1 MTENWD
7 MGVKE
12 KFILAI
18 DHGTTGAKTALF
30 STRGE
35 ALGFEFEATPIHLF
49 EGGGA
54 EQDPEDWWRAI
65 VQTTRRLLER
75 KLAPAEDII
84 AVACSSTFA
93 STVAVDSAGKPL
105 MNSLTWMDSR
115 GAAEVKKRM
124 EGFPNLQGYSIS
136 NILKWIPRAGGAP
149 ALSGKDDAGH
159 ILFWKN
165 CRPDIYART
174 HMFLGSKDYLN
185 LRLTGKI
192 AASPD
197 SIALFWLA
205 DIRDINNV
213 KYDQTLLRT
222 LGVDGSKL
230 PPLRSSIDIL
240 GTLTPEAARD
250 LGLPETVRVT
260 VGSADLQSAC
270 VGSGAVRDFETHIY
284 VGTSSWI
291 LCHLPFKKTDV
302 LHIITSLPS
311 AIPGKYFCAN
321 EQDTAGGCLLFL
333 INNLLFP
340 SDGLAAVP
348 PPEDIFA
355 RLDRAAARVPAGA
368 NGAIFT
374 PWLNGEKTPVEDK
387 NLRGGFYNLSLRTSR
402 EDLVRAVL
410 EGVALNS
417 RWVFRY
423 VEKFVKRK
431 LDPLNL
437 IGGGARLNT
446 WGQIYADVFDRTV
459 RQVQDPLLGNARG
472 AAFLAS
478 VALGYIKFED
488 IPGLVKFADVYQ
500 PNPGNRK
507 IYDELFREFLNIYKN
522 NRRMFRRLNK

>member
-1 MTENWD
+1 

-75 KLAPAEDII
+75 KLAPVEDII

-205 DIRDINNV
+205 DIRDINHV

-240 GTLTPEAARD
+240 GNLTPEASRD
-250 LGLPETVRVT
+250 LGLPETVRVI

-321 EQDTAGGCLLFL
+321 EQDTAGGSLLFL

-340 SDGLAAVP
+340 SDGLATVP
-348 PPEDIFA
+348 PPEDIFE

-387 NLRGGFYNLSLRTSR
+387 NLRGGFYNLSLRSSR

-417 RWVFRY
+417 RWVFQY

-478 VALGYIKFED
+478 VALGQIKFED

-507 IYDELFREFLNIYKN
+507 IYDEFFLEFLNIYKN
-522 NRRMFRRLNK
+522 NRRMFRRLNQ